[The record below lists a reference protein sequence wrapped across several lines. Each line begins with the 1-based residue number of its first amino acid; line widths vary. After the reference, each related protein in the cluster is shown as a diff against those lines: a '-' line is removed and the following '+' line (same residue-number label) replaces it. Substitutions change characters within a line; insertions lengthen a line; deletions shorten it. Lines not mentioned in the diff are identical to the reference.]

1 MKLSIGGV
9 ETYLKRIPIPGN
21 NVDHILR
28 VQLLNSRDS
37 DGLHER
43 LVTALKQ
50 RREHGDGVM
59 HTEKFER
66 HENRPGESEI
76 RILGGLELEVIHLAR
91 LLGYG
96 VEQVY
101 ERPEDTTSSD

>member
-1 MKLSIGGV
+1 MKLSIDGV

-21 NVDHILR
+21 DVDHILQ
-28 VQLLNSRDS
+28 VQLLNSHDV

-43 LVTALKQ
+43 IVKALKQ
-50 RREHGDGVM
+50 RRENDGGVM
-59 HTEKFER
+59 DVTRFEG

-76 RILGGLELEVIHLAR
+76 RILGGLELEVVDLAR

-101 ERPEDTTSSD
+101 ERPGDTSSTE